1 MKDKLVLAMD
11 VGGTS
16 VKACVVE
23 RGEVLRHTLTHY
35 PSYGKEPAAV
45 IIGQLAAI
53 VTDLL
58 RQYVQ
63 LTQRN
68 LPDELCVGLAFPGP
82 FDYDEG
88 TCWIRGLDKFE
99 SLYGVNVRERLLE
112 ELHAFDRTQPAR
124 QFKVVFQNDARL
136 FGLGA
141 SVRFPDERLAVITL
155 GTGIGSCFI
164 DRGKL
169 VTKGPSVPADGYLFG
184 LPHGE
189 GIADHCFSRRGILA
203 LFREAGYSDDGYDV
217 KEYAELAR
225 RGDARACELFWSFG
239 LELGSFLA
247 PFMRQFSAERL
258 VIGGQIAGS
267 LDLFD
272 EGLQQGLQTGKCYI
286 VVEALEDA
294 LYHTFIGA
302 SRMFL

>member
-1 MKDKLVLAMD
+1 ML
-11 VGGTS
+11 S
-16 VKACVVE
+16 
-23 RGEVLRHTLTHY
+23 RTLTHY
-35 PSYGKEPAAV
+35 PSYGKQPAAV

-63 LTQRN
+63 LSQRS
-68 LPDELCVGLAFPGP
+68 LPDEVCVGLAFPGP

-112 ELHAFDRTQPAR
+112 GLHASDRAHPAR
-124 QFKVVFQNDARL
+124 QFRVIFQNDARL

-141 SVRFPDERLAVITL
+141 SVRFPDERLAAITL

-169 VTKGPSVPADGYLFG
+169 VTKGPSVPTDGYLFG
-184 LPHGE
+184 LPHGK

-203 LFREAGYSDDGYDV
+203 LFREAGYSADGYDV

-225 RGDARACELFWSFG
+225 EGDARACELFCSFG
-239 LELGSFLA
+239 RELGNFLA
-247 PFMRQFSAERL
+247 PYMRQFDAERL
-258 VIGGQIAGS
+258 LIGGQIAGS
-267 LDLFD
+267 LDLFG
-272 EGLQQGLQTGKCYI
+272 EGLQQGLQTETNGI

-294 LYHTFIGA
+294 LHHTFVGA